1 MKYLFCKL
9 LTLLCFFGMMSAAS
23 SYAQLTTKV
32 SFTTTS
38 PFVVEKTTLP
48 PGTYTIRPFS
58 DDPDVF
64 ELTSSAG
71 HSVIFN
77 CENFGEA
84 TKNELTFHRY
94 GSTLYLKQISASG
107 GACFVPAGPS
117 EKQAKKSGK
126 PTKETIAAS

>member
-1 MKYLFCKL
+1 MKSLFCKL
-9 LTLLCFFGMMSAAS
+9 LSLLCFFAMMNVVS
-23 SYAQLTTKV
+23 SHAQLTTKV

-48 PGTYTIRPFS
+48 AGAYTIRPFS
-58 DDPDVF
+58 DDPDAY
-64 ELTSSAG
+64 ELTSSTG

-77 CENFGEA
+77 CENSGEA

-94 GSTLYLKQISASG
+94 GSMLYLKQISAG
-107 GACFVPAGPS
+107 GAACFVPAGPA

-126 PTKETIAAS
+126 PTKETITVS